1 MTSSATTAA
10 ILVLFDGTT
19 PAANVIA
26 FTAEI
31 TRMTAG
37 TEWRVLKLIGII
49 VPINTTAYRSFV
61 TASTTRIPSVVARVV
76 PLRAM
81 AKDVRCPA
89 VCCMTH
95 VTLFI
100 RAYMTAA
107 ETVTVR
113 AIAGSAGIVE
123 PGATDEGRSGMAE
136 VAIQPGR
143 DVGAVHACRRITVVA
158 GRAIVH
164 DAGMIKHCAD
174 EGSGVMTDTAI
185 LIG

>member
-1 MTSSATTAA
+1 M
-10 ILVLFDGTT
+10 
-19 PAANVIA
+19 
-26 FTAEI
+26 
-31 TRMTAG
+31 
-37 TEWRVLKLIGII
+37 
-49 VPINTTAYRSFV
+49 
-61 TASTTRIPSVVARVV
+61 VARVV

-123 PGATDEGRSGMAE
+123 PGTTDEGRGGMAE
-136 VAIQPGR
+136 MAIQPGR
-143 DVGAVHACRRITVVA
+143 DVGAVHAWRRITVVA
-158 GRAIVH
+158 GRAIIH